1 MTKHKSNQDGFTSR
15 GRGSVRRRRFSSI
28 LRVRTSRISRSS
40 PSEAKQGGSGNRSVS
55 PRRNPFREEI
65 RKMKN
70 WKDDSEPFHSTR
82 NGSADICESME
93 DGKSPARRKVSSANN
108 DQKQRDKDNV
118 IKNWQ
123 ENLEMKI
130 TKELLFLRKS
140 KRPVEATVGAVNR
153 VNPAP
158 LRLPPPTI
166 CTYQKETEKKSRQRV
181 KVLGNFSLSETY
193 CSYGWWKWCTE
204 FEEGSHTIYINERRV
219 GSKLFSS
226 GVEDGSLL
234 YKATGAGVGK
244 GATSEG

>member
-1 MTKHKSNQDGFTSR
+1 MNMTKHKSNQDGFTSR

-70 WKDDSEPFHSTR
+70 WKDDCEPFHSTR

-118 IKNWQ
+118 IKDWQ

-166 CTYQKETEKKSRQRV
+166 CTYQKETERNPV
-181 KVLGNFSLSETY
+181 KELRSSDTSHCQKHNVL
-193 CSYGWWKWCTE
+193 
-204 FEEGSHTIYINERRV
+204 V
-219 GSKLFSS
+219 A
-226 GVEDGSLL
+226 DGS
-234 YKATGAGVGK
+234 GAPNSKVRTYSLFDGHLSK
-244 GATSEG
+244 YSI

>member
-70 WKDDSEPFHSTR
+70 WKDDCEPFHSTR

-118 IKNWQ
+118 IKDWQ

-153 VNPAP
+153 VSITHIFEIHLLQHLVLFALNPFI
-158 LRLPPPTI
+158 LNFYSLISCSVFQFGSRSVFTI
-166 CTYQKETEKKSRQRV
+166 
-181 KVLGNFSLSETY
+181 
-193 CSYGWWKWCTE
+193 
-204 FEEGSHTIYINERRV
+204 
-219 GSKLFSS
+219 
-226 GVEDGSLL
+226 
-234 YKATGAGVGK
+234 
-244 GATSEG
+244 